1 MTNRVL
7 LLLNRALSG
16 AGEAIATPS
25 GVNPELLRSYAPKG
39 PNGELDFYGNEVSS
53 RHLRGR

>member
-1 MTNRVL
+1 MSNRVL
-7 LLLNRALSG
+7 LLLNRFLDG
-16 AGEAIATPS
+16 AGEAIGTPS

-39 PNGELDFYGNEVSS
+39 PNGELDFFGNEVSQ

>member
-7 LLLNRALSG
+7 LLIGRVFEG
-16 AGEAIATPS
+16 AGEAVSTPS
-25 GVNPELLRSYAPKG
+25 GVNPDLLLRYAPKSPDG
-39 PNGELDFYGNEVSS
+39 APSFFGNEVST

>member
-1 MTNRVL
+1 MPGIMHVL
-7 LLLNRALSG
+7 GRLLDG
-16 AGEAIATPS
+16 AGEALRTPS

-39 PNGELDFYGNEVSS
+39 PNGELDFFGNEVST